1 MSDFISN
8 LFEIA
13 IAVSSVV
20 AMVKLIKSDN
30 AYIAETVRIIDA
42 CASLQEGQVIQGE
55 VVNTNTHTTN
65 LYITH

>member
-30 AYIAETVRIIDA
+30 AYSAETVRIIDA
-42 CASLQEGQVIQGE
+42 CVSLHEGQVIQGE
-55 VVNTNTHTTN
+55 VVNTKAHTTN